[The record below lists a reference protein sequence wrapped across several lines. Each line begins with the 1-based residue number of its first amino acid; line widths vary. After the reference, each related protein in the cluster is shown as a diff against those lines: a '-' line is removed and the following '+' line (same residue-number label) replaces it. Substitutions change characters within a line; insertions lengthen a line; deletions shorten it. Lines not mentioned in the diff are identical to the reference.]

1 MLEVIEF
8 LKAKNIEKTRFYEQ
22 LKCTV
27 DEARVLQYLSKEYI
41 NGRDILNVI
50 DVLGQFYNVEKY
62 EHLEKLDIIKSLLEY
77 GWIVQASFDQVKL
90 NESSKL
96 ELINSNI
103 TLSSSYL
110 KMLESGSSDFIL
122 PEIKN
127 YGDHLEYL
135 QTNF

>member
-50 DVLGQFYNVEKY
+50 DILGQFFSIEKY

-77 GWIVQASFDQVKL
+77 GWLVQASFDQVKL

-96 ELINSNI
+96 ELINSNV

-135 QTNF
+135 QDSS